1 MTSLVVTP
9 APGGLSGRLRVPGD
23 KSISHRALLLAA
35 RAEGTSPIT
44 GLSGGA
50 DVSAT
55 LRAVQAF
62 GAAVERAA
70 DGTVRVTGAE
80 PHEPETVIDVGNS
93 GTGIR
98 LLAGWA
104 AGIDGLTVLY
114 GDASIA
120 RRPMGRVVEPLRA
133 MGARIDG
140 RQEGRLPPLVV
151 RGGRLSG
158 IDYRLPVPSAQVKSA
173 LLLAG
178 LSASGPTT
186 VHETVPTRTHT
197 EQMLAAC
204 GARIDVDGASVTVH
218 PGPLQATRFTVP
230 ADPSQAAFWVVAACI
245 IPGSD
250 LTLEDVYVGPRR
262 AGFVEVLQRMGADVQ
277 LVDHDPVATVAHIR
291 ARYSPLVGTDVGGT
305 EIPALIDEIPVLAV
319 AAAFA
324 RGVTTFR
331 DAAELKVKES
341 DRIATMAA
349 ALGAVGA
356 TVEARPDGLVV
367 TGSAGRPLAGGR
379 IDSAGDHR
387 VAMSLAVA
395 GLAAAAPVE
404 ITGWEAVATSYPG
417 FEEDLRSCRP
427 SE

>member
-1 MTSLVVTP
+1 MTSLTVTP

-35 RAEGTSPIT
+35 RAEGTSTIT

-50 DVSAT
+50 DVAAT

-62 GAAVERAA
+62 GAAVEVQA
-70 DGTVRVTGAE
+70 DGTLQVTGTE
-80 PHEPETVIDVGNS
+80 PHEPESVIDVGNS

-104 AGIDGLTVLY
+104 AGIDGLTVLH

-120 RRPMGRVVEPLRA
+120 RRPMGRVVDPLRA

-140 RQEGRLPPLVV
+140 RHEGRLPPLAV
-151 RGGRLSG
+151 RGGNLSG

-186 VHETVPTRTHT
+186 VHEAVPTRAHT

-204 GARIDVDGASVTVH
+204 GARVDVEGGSVTVH
-218 PGPLQATRFTVP
+218 PGPLRASRFTVP
-230 ADPSQAAFWVVAACI
+230 GDPSQAAFWVVAACI
-245 IPGSD
+245 TAGSD
-250 LTLEDVYVGPRR
+250 LTVENVYVGPHR
-262 AGFVEVLQRMGADVQ
+262 AGFVEVLQRMGADVE
-277 LVDHDPVATVAHIR
+277 LVGHDPVATVADIR
-291 ARYSPLVGTDVGGT
+291 ARYSHLVGTEVGGA
-305 EIPALIDEIPVLAV
+305 EIPGLIDEIPVLAV

-324 RGVTTFR
+324 RGVTTIR

-341 DRIATMAA
+341 DRIATMVD

-356 TVEARPDGLVV
+356 EIEGLPDGLVV
-367 TGSAGRPLAGGR
+367 GGSAERPLTGGR
-379 IDSAGDHR
+379 VDSAGDHR
-387 VAMSLAVA
+387 VAMALAVA
-395 GLAAAAPVE
+395 AQAASGPVE
-404 ITGWEAVATSYPG
+404 ITGWDAVATSYPG
-417 FEEDLRSCRP
+417 FEEDLRRCRP